1 MPYDKPIS
9 YSGMSTYKKCPV
21 LWHDS
26 YILGNKS
33 PAGPAA
39 ERGTRLHDALEQFF
53 KDEMIYP
60 VADKCL
66 APWERYMRML
76 KRLEPSAEAEV
87 AVDQFWRP
95 CAFDDPN
102 AWFRGKK
109 DLDVRTAIR
118 KHIFDWKSG
127 KIYPDH
133 VEQGKAYVALDPE
146 DWEEYVVKFAYLD
159 IPTHVQKWR
168 YTDKDKALIRDE
180 LDRTIEVIR
189 LDETWRPTPGDGC
202 KWCSK
207 SWRRGG
213 DCTAAY

>member
-1 MPYDKPIS
+1 MPYDKAIS
-9 YSGMSTYKKCPV
+9 YSGMSLYKQCPK

-33 PAGPAA
+33 PSGPAA
-39 ERGTRLHDALEQFF
+39 ERGTRLHDALEKFF
-53 KDEMIYP
+53 KGEFIFP
-60 VADKCL
+60 VADKTL
-66 APWERYMRML
+66 APWERYMKTLMRF
-76 KRLEPSAEAEV
+76 EPSAEAEV

-95 CAFDDPN
+95 VAFDDPG

-109 DLDVRTAIR
+109 DLDVRTSIR

-133 VEQGKAYVALDPE
+133 VQQGKAYVALDPE
-146 DWEEYVVKFAYLD
+146 DWDEYVVKFAYLD
-159 IPTHVQKWR
+159 IPLHVQKWR
-168 YTDKDKALIRDE
+168 YTAPQKLEIRGEIDQV
-180 LDRTIEVIR
+180 IEVIR
-189 LDETWRPTPGDGC
+189 MDEEHRATPGDKC
-202 KWCSK
+202 QWCHK